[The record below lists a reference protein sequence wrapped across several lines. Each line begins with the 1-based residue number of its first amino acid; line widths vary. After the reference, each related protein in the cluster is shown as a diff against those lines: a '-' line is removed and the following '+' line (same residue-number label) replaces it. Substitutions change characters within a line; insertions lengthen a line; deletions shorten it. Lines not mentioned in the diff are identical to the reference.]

1 MAYNQINLANSE
13 LLKKDAITHEM
24 QETEGDVKT
33 ADAKTQNN
41 NWFLESS
48 GDPNFKQS
56 VAPEYNNALK
66 WKFFCKSER

>member
-1 MAYNQINLANSE
+1 MAHFHILTAYTRQLFE
-13 LLKKDAITHEM
+13 KDATPHVM
-24 QETEGDVKT
+24 QETDINT

-41 NWFLESS
+41 NWFLETS

-56 VAPEYNNALK
+56 VAPEYNEALK

>member
-1 MAYNQINLANSE
+1 
-13 LLKKDAITHEM
+13 M

-66 WKFFCKSER
+66 WKFLESGRTADL